1 MQTFQRY
8 EGPEHLRGRA
18 SKDDRSKGSQAE
30 IKLRHPATLRYIIH
44 FKMKTIAGNYL
55 IIICLL
61 LIIAKPF
68 KLSAQ
73 IGESAPGMAPVMPVP
88 GYVLFGN
95 GDTLFGMVKWS
106 LKYVENN
113 PVEIKFTARDGST
126 KIYTASDIRG
136 FGNNL
141 IGINENYIS
150 LPSMKKGIP
159 VFLNRLMGGR
169 ITVYMNRSSMG
180 ISSSTTVERS
190 RIDGIGFYFVP
201 GEGLSIGPTY
211 HTDIKVIN
219 ARSRYSSYFVSKD
232 FGPLIKI
239 DKDNYET
246 QVESLFGDC
255 KDVADELAKNPDLGK
270 FKNFMILAEVYN
282 RLCGFK

>member
-1 MQTFQRY
+1 
-8 EGPEHLRGRA
+8 
-18 SKDDRSKGSQAE
+18 
-30 IKLRHPATLRYIIH
+30 
-44 FKMKTIAGNYL
+44 MKTIAGNYL